1 MDSWYHCSQRILVY
15 ILCGHHTYLR
25 LVSGHLSIPD
35 ALSGSIMITVYVVWT
50 MEDSDSVDIY
60 LDQNEANKQF
70 EDYGEFGC
78 WEEKSFSLDEINKIR
93 TAS

>member
-1 MDSWYHCSQRILVY
+1 
-15 ILCGHHTYLR
+15 
-25 LVSGHLSIPD
+25 
-35 ALSGSIMITVYVVWT
+35 MITVYVVWT